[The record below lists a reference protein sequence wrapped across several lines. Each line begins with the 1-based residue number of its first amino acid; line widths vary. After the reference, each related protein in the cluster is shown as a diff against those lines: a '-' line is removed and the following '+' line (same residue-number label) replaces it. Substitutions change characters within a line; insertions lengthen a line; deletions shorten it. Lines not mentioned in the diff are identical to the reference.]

1 MNENSLKD
9 ILIKRNTSIK
19 AAMKALE
26 KTAEK
31 CLLVVNQDNKLLG
44 TLTDGDLRRQILK
57 GETF

>member
-19 AAMKALE
+19 AMKALE